1 MLAARITDL
10 HVCPA
15 FGGPIVLGMFTVLT
29 CGLPQARVTDACAC
43 AAAPDPIIRG
53 SMTVLVGG
61 LPAARLR
68 QYDDDRGDH
77 RPRRADRPD
86 RRVKMEATCKL
97 LQPPRKCNR
106 RPPNFRR

>member
-1 MLAARITDL
+1 MLAARITEL

-15 FGGPIVLGMFTVLT
+15 FGGPIVLGMSTVLT

-61 LPAARLR
+61 LPAARLL
-68 QYDDDRGDH
+68 DNTTTTGVITA
-77 RPRRADRPD
+77 PGAPT
-86 RRVKMEATCKL
+86 VL
-97 LQPPRKCNR
+97 IGG
-106 RPPNFRR
+106 

>member
-61 LPAARLR
+61 LPAARLLDNTTTTGVITAPGAPTVLIGGA
-68 QYDDDRGDH
+68 QS
-77 RPRRADRPD
+77 RAHTNY
-86 RRVKMEATCKL
+86 AS
-97 LQPPRKCNR
+97 PPAHSL
-106 RPPNFRR
+106 